1 MSLETALTSEMLKEA
16 FEFGVKYYQNPDKV
30 TRGRT
35 SSQNRGLG
43 AIIDANIVG
52 KVIELGVN
60 EILKQ
65 HEKSK
70 EFAPDME
77 ISSVFDYGQPDVVQ
91 IVENGVKRKPKC
103 FVEVKNSPKNFEWV
117 GLYTTQFDDMKKFV
131 GGDEENIYIIYASL
145 RSKEGSIL
153 EKSEEGE
160 EASENGRENDLLGIF
175 LKSKKSLGDL
185 FDFFEDASNF
195 SVSIDYVVTGKELAD
210 NGKVFP
216 SGEPWPSPEIFQ
228 EGAKPYDANGK
239 VKKNFKLLELN
250 TKEGK
255 CNLPTDNVNNSVP
268 FPRQFGALECYGDFQ
283 VYEETRNSWRKVEG
297 VKTKTELKTIFID
310 CKSDVVVKSKWLGE
324 YHLDGGKIYRI
335 KINAK
340 VASKD
345 RDDLSYPKRNIESMV
360 KMSTSERIKEIA
372 RKI

>member
-1 MSLETALTSEMLKEA
+1 M
-16 FEFGVKYYQNPDKV
+16 KYYQNPDKV

-65 HEKSK
+65 HEKLK
-70 EFAPDME
+70 EFSPDME
-77 ISSVFDYGQPDVVQ
+77 IRSVFEYGQPDVVE

-117 GLYTTQFDDMKKFV
+117 GLYTTQFEDMKKFV
-131 GGDEENIYIIYASL
+131 GNDEENIYIIYASL
-145 RSKEGSIL
+145 RSKEGTIL
-153 EKSEEGE
+153 EKSEEDEG
-160 EASENGRENDLLGIF
+160 ANENKRENDLLGIF

-185 FDFFEDASNF
+185 FNFFEDASNF
-195 SVSIDYVVTGKELAD
+195 SVNIDYVITGKELAD

-228 EGAKPYDANGK
+228 EGTKPYDASGN
-239 VKKNFKLLELN
+239 VKKNFKRLSLN
-250 TKEGK
+250 VKDGK
-255 CNLPTDNVNNSVP
+255 CDLPTNGINNSVP
-268 FPRQFGALECYGDFQ
+268 FPHQFGTLECHGDFQ
-283 VYEETRNSWRKVEG
+283 AYEETKNSWRKVDG

-310 CKSDVVVKSKWLGE
+310 CKSDVVVKNKWLGE
-324 YHLDGGKIYRI
+324 YHLEGKKVHRI
-335 KINAK
+335 KVGAK

-360 KMSTSERIKEIA
+360 KIPPSERIKELA